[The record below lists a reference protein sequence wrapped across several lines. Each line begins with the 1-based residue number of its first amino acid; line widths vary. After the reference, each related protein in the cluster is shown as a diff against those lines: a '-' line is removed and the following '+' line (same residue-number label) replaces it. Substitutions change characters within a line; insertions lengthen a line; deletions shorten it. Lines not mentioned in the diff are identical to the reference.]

1 MTDLPESGAKPPEF
15 PHKCSLCGHDI
26 ESIDDRMFWH
36 GYGNCVEITD
46 EMWAEWER
54 EAEAQQ

>member
-1 MTDLPESGAKPPEF
+1 MPDPKLEVTFPRQCDLCKGQ
-15 PHKCSLCGHDI
+15 I
-26 ESIDDRMFWH
+26 ESVEDYDWH

-54 EAEAQQ
+54 EAEGGEDA